1 MNVDDCI
8 LLYIT
13 VSKYKYI
20 CCTSSQIMHV
30 KSTFW
35 MGRCFTPVFGRH
47 IIYAI
52 SEFCFDCHGQRA
64 GMLPQTRCWS
74 NMVNSPWLIVG
85 NLWFTSHSGGL
96 LSPCP
101 IIQDYSSVSL
111 YHQSLNHWKWG
122 CKPENLRT
130 FYSRAY
136 PGCCQNQDL
145 RNGWI
150 SESGLCRNSLI
161 TEPRFKASKPCY
173 NDFSAEMSI
182 YVYIY
187 TCIYIYIPY
196 PSISIKT

>member
-1 MNVDDCI
+1 MV
-8 LLYIT
+8 
-13 VSKYKYI
+13 
-20 CCTSSQIMHV
+20 
-30 KSTFW
+30 
-35 MGRCFTPVFGRH
+35 RCFTPVFGRH

-130 FYSRAY
+130 FYSRAS
-136 PGCCQNQDL
+136 PGYCQNQDL

-150 SESGLCRNSLI
+150 SESDSLPEQSHHW
-161 TEPRFKASKPCY
+161 TEIQSLQSHATTISQRKFQFMY
-173 NDFSAEMSI
+173 I
-182 YVYIY
+182 YIY
-187 TCIYIYIPY
+187 T
-196 PSISIKT
+196 ISIHIHQDQNFSTSRFVWKIVWM